1 MASGEPQSTRYV
13 RDQASAL
20 RQPRGFRKA
29 NESERSLPTVPTA
42 RKSAA
47 VCRFQWATKSPV
59 SSSGTTRI
67 SPSRST
73 LIASRL
79 FPFRPS
85 VIPAGVEAVTL
96 KLKPGRAPT
105 FHASHPSPGIAT
117 SSCPSRGAYRAQAL
131 RFTKYGAHQDT
142 LANTLITAKWISVS
156 LECGDHLFRVR
167 ESNEHG
173 RATRVQPLGSR
184 DVAGVSS
191 ADDQNFAMLESAS
204 RFAFTGLK
212 IKRSRNLRS
221 LASGGG
227 RAFSSNSNRLGV
239 RTGVK
244 NESAIFGDSGRNV
257 NLRISF
263 GSDHR

>member
-1 MASGEPQSTRYV
+1 MTTYT
-13 RDQASAL
+13 
-20 RQPRGFRKA
+20 
-29 NESERSLPTVPTA
+29 ES
-42 RKSAA
+42 
-47 VCRFQWATKSPV
+47 
-59 SSSGTTRI
+59 
-67 SPSRST
+67 
-73 LIASRL
+73 
-79 FPFRPS
+79 
-85 VIPAGVEAVTL
+85 
-96 KLKPGRAPT
+96 
-105 FHASHPSPGIAT
+105 
-117 SSCPSRGAYRAQAL
+117 
-131 RFTKYGAHQDT
+131 
-142 LANTLITAKWISVS
+142 
-156 LECGDHLFRVR
+156 R

-173 RATRVQPLGSR
+173 RADPVQPLGSR

-191 ADDQNFAMLESAS
+191 ADDQNFAMLKARS